1 VGTPRKR
8 KMAVRPSGRVTRG
21 WRARSFFHPIMGS
34 IMQEEKTAFHLVSKP
49 RRTPVKVNPNRE
61 PASLH
66 PITGEEKKDGPVQ
79 KLLTDSALE
88 ELELQLQKPLR
99 LAAVDLGGI
108 VTRGVTMLSAMSA
121 ELGVLLRIRIR
132 GDSVPVQGDFEKI
145 QRSINALIIHLLTIS
160 QSQACVTVIVESR
173 MQNGKRG
180 MSVRLSANHV
190 VVPWKS
196 DMGANDNFTNPG
208 EVTACRLLLEKNGGS
223 LSVQSEDDEGQAF
236 LVWLPL
242 KGPRGR

>member
-1 VGTPRKR
+1 
-8 KMAVRPSGRVTRG
+8 
-21 WRARSFFHPIMGS
+21 
-34 IMQEEKTAFHLVSKP
+34 MQEEKTAFHLFSDP
-49 RRTPVKVNPNRE
+49 RRTPVKLNPNRE
-61 PASLH
+61 GASLY

-79 KLLTDSALE
+79 RLLKDSALE
-88 ELELQLQKPLR
+88 ELQLQLHKPLR

-108 VTRGVTMLSAMSA
+108 VTRGVTMLSSMSA
-121 ELGVLLRIRIR
+121 ELGVVLRIRIR

-145 QRSINALIIHLLTIS
+145 HRSIIALIIHLLTIS
-160 QSQACVTVIVESR
+160 QSQACVTVIAESR

-190 VVPWKS
+190 VIPWKS
-196 DMGANDNFTNPG
+196 GLGADDDFANPE
-208 EVTACRLLLEKNGGS
+208 EVTVCRLLLEKNGGS
-223 LSVQSEDDEGQAF
+223 LSVQSEEEEGQAF

>member
-8 KMAVRPSGRVTRG
+8 RMAVRPSGRVTRG
-21 WRARSFFHPIMGS
+21 WRARSFFYTITGS
-34 IMQEEKTAFHLVSKP
+34 IMQEEKTASHLFSDP
-49 RRTPVKVNPNRE
+49 RRTPVKLNPDRE
-61 PASLH
+61 GASLY
-66 PITGEEKKDGPVQ
+66 PIAGVEKKDGPVQ
-79 KLLTDSALE
+79 KLLKDSAIE
-88 ELELQLQKPLR
+88 ELQLQVQKPQR
-99 LAAVDLGGI
+99 LTAVDLGGI

-121 ELGVLLRIRIR
+121 ELGVVLRIRIR
-132 GDSVPVQGDFEKI
+132 SDSVPVQGDFEKI
-145 QRSINALIIHLLTIS
+145 HRSIIALIIHLLTIS

-180 MSVRLSANHV
+180 MSVRLSANRV
-190 VVPWKS
+190 IGPWKS
-196 DMGANDNFTNPG
+196 DSGANDDFANPE

-223 LSVQSEDDEGQAF
+223 LSVQPEEEEGQAF

>member
-1 VGTPRKR
+1 
-8 KMAVRPSGRVTRG
+8 
-21 WRARSFFHPIMGS
+21 MGS

-180 MSVRLSANHV
+180 MSVRLSANYV

>member
-1 VGTPRKR
+1 
-8 KMAVRPSGRVTRG
+8 MAVRPSGRVTRG

-34 IMQEEKTAFHLVSKP
+34 IMQEEKTAFHLVSDP
-49 RRTPVKVNPNRE
+49 RTPPVNSNPNRE
-61 PASLH
+61 PASLYS
-66 PITGEEKKDGPVQ
+66 IAGEEKKDGLVQ
-79 KLLTDSALE
+79 KLLMDSALE
-88 ELELQLQKPLR
+88 ELELQLKKPLR

-108 VTRGVTMLSAMSA
+108 VTRGVTMLSAMST

-160 QSQACVTVIVESR
+160 QSQACVTVVVESR

-196 DMGANDNFTNPG
+196 DLGANDDFTNPG
-208 EVTACRLLLEKNGGS
+208 EVTACRFLLEKNGGS
-223 LSVQSEDDEGQAF
+223 LSVQSEEDEGQAF

>member
-1 VGTPRKR
+1 
-8 KMAVRPSGRVTRG
+8 
-21 WRARSFFHPIMGS
+21 MGS
-34 IMQEEKTAFHLVSKP
+34 IMQEEKTAFHMIPDP
-49 RRTPVKVNPNRE
+49 RKTPAKLNPNRE

-88 ELELQLQKPLR
+88 ELDLQLQKPLR

-108 VTRGVTMLSAMSA
+108 VTRGVMMLSAMSA

-196 DMGANDNFTNPG
+196 DMGANDDFTNPG

-223 LSVQSEDDEGQAF
+223 LSVQSEDDEGRAF

-242 KGPRGR
+242 KGPRGRKSVGELLLNV

>member
-1 VGTPRKR
+1 
-8 KMAVRPSGRVTRG
+8 MY
-21 WRARSFFHPIMGS
+21 S
-34 IMQEEKTAFHLVSKP
+34 IA
-49 RRTPVKVNPNRE
+49 
-61 PASLH
+61 
-66 PITGEEKKDGPVQ
+66 GEEKKDGLVQ
-79 KLLTDSALE
+79 KLLMDSALE
-88 ELELQLQKPLR
+88 ELELQLKKPLR

-108 VTRGVTMLSAMSA
+108 VTRGVTMLSAMST

-160 QSQACVTVIVESR
+160 QSQACVTVVVESR

-196 DMGANDNFTNPG
+196 DLGANDDFTNPG
-208 EVTACRLLLEKNGGS
+208 EVTACRFLLEKNGGS
-223 LSVQSEDDEGQAF
+223 LSVQSEEDEGQAF

>member
-1 VGTPRKR
+1 
-8 KMAVRPSGRVTRG
+8 
-21 WRARSFFHPIMGS
+21 MGS

-61 PASLH
+61 PTSLH

-108 VTRGVTMLSAMSA
+108 STRGVTMLSAMSA

-223 LSVQSEDDEGQAF
+223 LSVQSENDEGQAF

>member
-1 VGTPRKR
+1 
-8 KMAVRPSGRVTRG
+8 
-21 WRARSFFHPIMGS
+21 MGS